1 MFLIYFHLYACVLAH
16 HFQNTGKFIKS
27 YDYLCTFYRGLSWS
41 ILVHRRFIYKDKG
54 KQQIT
59 ERPITP
65 AFYISEKHSNGFA
78 SLKLNVVPFVKWY
91 LHTFTAS
98 LNTKWSKMS
107 AASAQ
112 SKLKCQRVMRDSKC
126 YYISEGMGNIS
137 SQVPFN
143 LCLTV
148 VLHFVHAILLENS
161 PFVMLVLLICTCKL
175 LTSVVVNRELTE
187 TFIVAINS

>member
-1 MFLIYFHLYACVLAH
+1 MHIL
-16 HFQNTGKFIKS
+16 
-27 YDYLCTFYRGLSWS
+27 RGLKLINLSTWA
-41 ILVHRRFIYKDKG
+41 LHLQRQG
-54 KQQIT
+54 KT
-59 ERPITP
+59 ANNWTP
-65 AFYISEKHSNGFA
+65 DYPNGFA

-91 LHTFTAS
+91 LHTFAAS

-126 YYISEGMGNIS
+126 YYISEGRGNIS
-137 SQVPFN
+137 SQVSFN

-148 VLHFVHAILLENS
+148 VLHFVHVILLENWKLAL
-161 PFVMLVLLICTCKL
+161 VMLVLLICTCKL

>member
-1 MFLIYFHLYACVLAH
+1 
-16 HFQNTGKFIKS
+16 
-27 YDYLCTFYRGLSWS
+27 
-41 ILVHRRFIYKDKG
+41 
-54 KQQIT
+54 
-59 ERPITP
+59 
-65 AFYISEKHSNGFA
+65 
-78 SLKLNVVPFVKWY
+78 
-91 LHTFTAS
+91 
-98 LNTKWSKMS
+98 MS

-126 YYISEGMGNIS
+126 YYISEGRGNIS
-137 SQVPFN
+137 SQVSFN

>member
-1 MFLIYFHLYACVLAH
+1 
-16 HFQNTGKFIKS
+16 
-27 YDYLCTFYRGLSWS
+27 
-41 ILVHRRFIYKDKG
+41 
-54 KQQIT
+54 
-59 ERPITP
+59 
-65 AFYISEKHSNGFA
+65 
-78 SLKLNVVPFVKWY
+78 
-91 LHTFTAS
+91 
-98 LNTKWSKMS
+98 MS

-126 YYISEGMGNIS
+126 YYISEGRGNIS

-148 VLHFVHAILLENS
+148 VLHFVHVILPENS

>member
-1 MFLIYFHLYACVLAH
+1 
-16 HFQNTGKFIKS
+16 
-27 YDYLCTFYRGLSWS
+27 
-41 ILVHRRFIYKDKG
+41 
-54 KQQIT
+54 
-59 ERPITP
+59 
-65 AFYISEKHSNGFA
+65 
-78 SLKLNVVPFVKWY
+78 
-91 LHTFTAS
+91 
-98 LNTKWSKMS
+98 MS

-126 YYISEGMGNIS
+126 YYISEGRGNIS
-137 SQVPFN
+137 SQVSFN

-148 VLHFVHAILLENS
+148 VLHFVHVILLEENS